1 MDMDALHLTGWLLV
15 GGSVL
20 FWIGAGNPY
29 LIRAW
34 MAPHADYLA
43 IVARR
48 PGAWRFTSLF
58 LMTGTVVTA
67 AGFAGLPALLPDG
80 WGRALAAGAVGA
92 FEIAAT
98 LWIISLLYRHA
109 VLPTM
114 ARTFVETGVVD
125 AGSAPLDRLSGGL
138 FQGFMVIG
146 FAAIAAIGVAAT
158 AGGPIAPMVGWGSAV
173 LSALLV
179 AALVA
184 FGDVPPLTIYI
195 PTLALGVAL
204 LTA

>member
-1 MDMDALHLTGWLLV
+1 MDAAHLTGWLLV
-15 GGSVL
+15 GGAVL

-34 MAPHADYLA
+34 TAPHADYLA
-43 IVARR
+43 IIANR
-48 PGAWRFTSLF
+48 PGPWRFTGLF

-67 AGFAGLPALLPDG
+67 AGFAGLPALLPEG
-80 WGRALAAGAVGA
+80 WGRALAAGAVGT

-98 LWIISLLYRHA
+98 LWIISLLYRHS

-138 FQGFMVIG
+138 FQGFIVIG
-146 FAAIAAIGVAAT
+146 FAAIGAVGVAVT
-158 AGGPIAPMVGWGSAV
+158 AGGPIGPMVGWGSAV
-173 LSALLV
+173 LSALFI
-179 AALVA
+179 AGLVA

-195 PTLALGVAL
+195 PTLAFGVAL
-204 LTA
+204 LAAG